1 MRFLIHDKLDRNVG
15 KNVAIVSGVLHGVDR
30 GYGITEGNSPSLGVF
45 LMGLVVLAVGYR
57 YYRHGSSFQ
66 RAFQDFFFRYGFG
79 LVATNFIFMILYQLL
94 FGMKTQFSDFIGAEA
109 WVIVATAL
117 SLVFGMLL
125 LFFGLDR
132 FYKKQLAKE

>member
-1 MRFLIHDKLDRNVG
+1 MCIRDRLDRNVG

-30 GYGITEGNSPSLGVF
+30 GYGITEGNSPTLGVF
-45 LMGLVVLAVGYR
+45 LMGLVVLTVGYR
-57 YYRHGSSFQ
+57 YVRHGSSFR

-79 LVATNFIFMILYQLL
+79 LVATNFIFMILYQIL
-94 FGMKTQFSDFIGAEA
+94 FGLRTQLSDYAGADA

-117 SLVFGMLL
+117 SCVFGMLI

-132 FYKKQLAKE
+132 FYKKNQ